1 MRPAYIGV
9 ALFLFVILLSWAFGV
24 FPMCGVAGTVLYALY
39 IVTCFA
45 VGIFLLMLAW
55 RATKAL
61 EKAAEEQKNTAYFLR
76 ELVMQKSKEE
86 KQS

>member
-1 MRPAYIGV
+1 MRPVYVSSI
-9 ALFLFVILLSWAFGV
+9 LFLCVILLSWAFGQS
-24 FPMCGVAGTVLYALY
+24 GDRTLLYIGGVLYTVAY
-39 IVTCFA
+39 YA
-45 VGIFLLMLAW
+45 VVIFLLTLAW

>member
-1 MRPAYIGV
+1 MRPVYVSII
-9 ALFLFVILLSWAFGV
+9 LFLCVILLSWAFGV
-24 FPMCGVAGTVLYALY
+24 LPMYGVAGTVLYALY
-39 IVTCFA
+39 MVACFA
-45 VGIFLLMLAW
+45 IGIFLLTLAW

-86 KQS
+86 KKS

>member
-9 ALFLFVILLSWAFGV
+9 ALFLFVILLSATVTDVRIAFIRFGAV
-24 FPMCGVAGTVLYALY
+24 IYFAIGVA
-39 IVTCFA
+39 IS
-45 VGIFLLMLAW
+45 IFLLTLAW

-61 EKAAEEQKNTAYFLR
+61 EKAAEEQKNIAYFLR